1 MNVSRV
7 FVCLFFFL
15 VVVLPH
21 QFYFSI
27 RKVSVNIGNFIA
39 NVVYI
44 LLLYAVCLPCSKSFS
59 VGGRNTSSCKQIEFH
74 LDDAYTFSYFLLYF
88 SSFVVDLSL
97 DCSFL
102 DFNSSLPLSL
112 SLCYS
117 VPRCFAL
124 SPFLGTRGIFFT
136 VIAHIVQERTYLH
149 TPKMRFCVN
158 IYQIY
163 SIFNLSEQE

>member
-112 SLCYS
+112 SLS
-117 VPRCFAL
+117 AT
-124 SPFLGTRGIFFT
+124 PFLGVSLFLPFLELEVFFSLSSLT
-136 VIAHIVQERTYLH
+136 SFRSAL
-149 TPKMRFCVN
+149 
-158 IYQIY
+158 IYILQR
-163 SIFNLSEQE
+163 